1 MRVLVVEDDK
11 NLREQLSLGA
21 DRRGLHRRYR
31 RQRRGRP
38 IPRRD
43 RTLRLAILDLGLPK
57 VDGLTV
63 LKAWRKDGRT
73 MPVLILSARDRW
85 SEKVEGLDLGAN
97 DYVTKPFHMAE
108 LLARVRANVR
118 RQTDH
123 QSSVLEVGDLRL
135 NAATGQ
141 VTVNGAPVKLTA
153 YQYKVLD
160 YLMHH
165 AGRIVSRTELT
176 EKIYSQDHERD
187 SNTIEVFIGILRRK
201 IGTRPHH
208 HRKGL
213 GLSPGR
219 SRGTAVSAGAGG
231 RP

>member
-11 NLREQLSLGA
+11 NLREQLAAALGDAGYTVDSA
-21 DRRGLHRRYR
+21 DNGEDGQFLGETEPY
-31 RQRRGRP
+31 
-38 IPRRD
+38 D
-43 RTLRLAILDLGLPK
+43 LAILDLGLPK
-57 VDGLTV
+57 IDGLSV
-63 LKAWRKDGRT
+63 LKYWRKEGRT

-97 DYVTKPFHMAE
+97 DYVTKPFHMGE

-123 QSSVLEVGDLRL
+123 QSAVIEVGDLQL
-135 NAATGQ
+135 NSATGQ

-165 AGRIVSRTELT
+165 AGRIVSRSELT

-201 IGTRPHH
+201 IGADRIITE
-208 HRKGL
+208 KGL
-213 GLSPGR
+213 GYRLIDP
-219 SRGTAVSAGAGG
+219 TAMQ
-231 RP
+231 

>member
-11 NLREQLSLGA
+11 NLREQLTGALTDAGYTVDTADNGEEGQFLGETEPY
-21 DRRGLHRRYR
+21 D
-31 RQRRGRP
+31 
-38 IPRRD
+38 
-43 RTLRLAILDLGLPK
+43 LAILDLGLPK
-57 VDGLTV
+57 VDGLSV
-63 LKAWRKDGRT
+63 LKAWRKDGRS

-97 DYVTKPFHMAE
+97 DYVTKPFHMGE

-135 NAATGQ
+135 NSATGQ

-176 EKIYSQDHERD
+176 EKIYAQDHERD
-187 SNTIEVFIGILRRK
+187 SNTIEVFVGILRRK
-201 IGTRPHH
+201 IGPNRIITE
-208 HRKGL
+208 KGL
-213 GLSPGR
+213 GYRLIDP
-219 SRGTAVSAGAGG
+219 AAEQQ
-231 RP
+231 

>member
-11 NLREQLSLGA
+11 NLRDQLTTALGDAGYSVDTA
-21 DRRGLHRRYR
+21 DNGEDGQFLGDTEPY
-31 RQRRGRP
+31 
-38 IPRRD
+38 D
-43 RTLRLAILDLGLPK
+43 LAILDLGLPK
-57 VDGLTV
+57 VDGLSV
-63 LKAWRKDGRT
+63 LKAWRKEGRT

-97 DYVTKPFHMAE
+97 DYVTKPFHMGE

-123 QSSVLEVGDLRL
+123 TSSVLEVGDLSL

-201 IGTRPHH
+201 IGANRIVTE
-208 HRKGL
+208 KGL
-213 GLSPGR
+213 GYRLIDPA
-219 SRGTAVSAGAGG
+219 TEQ
-231 RP
+231 

>member
-11 NLREQLSLGA
+11 NLREQLAQALGDAGYTVDTA
-21 DRRGLHRRYR
+21 DNGEDGQFLGETEPY
-31 RQRRGRP
+31 
-38 IPRRD
+38 D
-43 RTLRLAILDLGLPK
+43 LAILDLGLPK
-57 VDGLTV
+57 VDGLSI
-63 LKAWRKDGRT
+63 LRAWRKEGRT
-73 MPVLILSARDRW
+73 LPVLILSARDRW

-97 DYVTKPFHMAE
+97 DYLTKPFNMAE
-108 LLARVRANVR
+108 LLARVRAHVR

-123 QSSVLEVGDLRL
+123 KTSVLEVGDLRL

-187 SNTIEVFIGILRRK
+187 SNTIEVFVGILRRK
-201 IGTRPHH
+201 IGPDRIVTE
-208 HRKGL
+208 KGL
-213 GLSPGR
+213 GYRLIDP
-219 SRGTAVSAGAGG
+219 AAQQ
-231 RP
+231 

>member
-11 NLREQLSLGA
+11 NLREQLAAALGDAGYTVDSA
-21 DRRGLHRRYR
+21 DNGEDGQFLGETEPY
-31 RQRRGRP
+31 
-38 IPRRD
+38 D
-43 RTLRLAILDLGLPK
+43 LAILDLGLPK
-57 VDGLTV
+57 IDGLSV
-63 LKAWRKDGRT
+63 LKHWRKEGRT

-97 DYVTKPFHMAE
+97 DYVTKPFHMGE

-123 QSSVLEVGDLRL
+123 QSSTLEVGDLQL

-165 AGRIVSRTELT
+165 AGRIVSRSELT

-201 IGTRPHH
+201 IGSDRIITE
-208 HRKGL
+208 KGL
-213 GLSPGR
+213 GYRLIDP
-219 SRGTAVSAGAGG
+219 AAMQ
-231 RP
+231 

>member
-11 NLREQLSLGA
+11 NLREQLSGALTDAGYTVDAADNGEDGQFLGETEPY
-21 DRRGLHRRYR
+21 DL
-31 RQRRGRP
+31 
-38 IPRRD
+38 I
-43 RTLRLAILDLGLPK
+43 ILDLGLPK

-63 LKAWRKDGRT
+63 LKAWRTEGRS

-123 QSSVLEVGDLRL
+123 KSSVLEVGDLRL

-165 AGRIVSRTELT
+165 AGRIVSRSELT

-201 IGTRPHH
+201 IGSNRILTE
-208 HRKGL
+208 KGL
-213 GLSPGR
+213 GYRLIDP
-219 SRGTAVSAGAGG
+219 AEQQ
-231 RP
+231 

>member
-1 MRVLVVEDDK
+1 MRILVIEDDK
-11 NLREQLSLGA
+11 NLREQLSAALGDAGYTVDSA
-21 DRRGLHRRYR
+21 DNGEDGQFL
-31 RQRRGRP
+31 GETEP
-38 IPRRD
+38 FD
-43 RTLRLAILDLGLPK
+43 LAILDLGLPK

-63 LKAWRKDGRT
+63 LKAWRKEGRN

-97 DYVTKPFHMAE
+97 DYVTKPFHMGE

-118 RQTDH
+118 RQTEH
-123 QSSVLEVGDLRL
+123 QTAVIDVGDLSL
-135 NAATGQ
+135 NSATGQ
-141 VTVNGAPVKLTA
+141 VTVGGTPVKLTA

-165 AGRIVSRTELT
+165 AGRIVSRSELT

-201 IGTRPHH
+201 IGSDRIITE
-208 HRKGL
+208 KGL
-213 GLSPGR
+213 GYRLIDPA
-219 SRGTAVSAGAGG
+219 TEQA
-231 RP
+231 

>member
-11 NLREQLSLGA
+11 NLRDQLASALGDAGYTVDTA
-21 DRRGLHRRYR
+21 DNGEDGQFLGETEPY
-31 RQRRGRP
+31 
-38 IPRRD
+38 D
-43 RTLRLAILDLGLPK
+43 LAILDLGLPK
-57 VDGLTV
+57 VDGLSV
-63 LKAWRKDGRT
+63 LKAWRKEGRT

-123 QSSVLEVGDLRL
+123 RSSMLEVGDLQL
-135 NAATGQ
+135 NSATGQ
-141 VTVNGAPVKLTA
+141 VSVNGVPVKLTA

-165 AGRIVSRTELT
+165 AGRIVSRAELT
-176 EKIYSQDHERD
+176 EKIYAQDHERD

-201 IGTRPHH
+201 IGTDRIITE
-208 HRKGL
+208 KGL
-213 GLSPGR
+213 GYRLIDP
-219 SRGTAVSAGAGG
+219 AEHK
-231 RP
+231 

>member
-11 NLREQLSLGA
+11 NLREQLAAALGDAGYSVDTA
-21 DRRGLHRRYR
+21 DNGEDGQFLGETEPY
-31 RQRRGRP
+31 
-38 IPRRD
+38 D
-43 RTLRLAILDLGLPK
+43 LAILDLGLPK
-57 VDGLTV
+57 IDGLSV
-63 LKAWRKDGRT
+63 LKSWRKDGRT

-97 DYVTKPFHMAE
+97 DYVTKPFHLGE

-123 QSSVLEVGDLRL
+123 TSSVLEVGELRL

-141 VTVNGAPVKLTA
+141 VTVAGAPVKLTA

-201 IGTRPHH
+201 IGSNRILTE
-208 HRKGL
+208 KGL
-213 GLSPGR
+213 GYRLIDP
-219 SRGTAVSAGAGG
+219 AAEQ
-231 RP
+231 

>member
-11 NLREQLSLGA
+11 NLREQLSGALTDAGYTVDAADNGEDGQFLGETEPY
-21 DRRGLHRRYR
+21 DL
-31 RQRRGRP
+31 
-38 IPRRD
+38 I
-43 RTLRLAILDLGLPK
+43 ILDLGLPK

-63 LKAWRKDGRT
+63 LKAWRTEGRS

-123 QSSVLEVGDLRL
+123 KSSVLEVGDLRL

-165 AGRIVSRTELT
+165 AGRIVSRSELT

-201 IGTRPHH
+201 IGANRILTE
-208 HRKGL
+208 KGL
-213 GLSPGR
+213 GYRLIDP
-219 SRGTAVSAGAGG
+219 AEQQ
-231 RP
+231 

>member
-11 NLREQLSLGA
+11 NLREQLSGALTDAGYTVDAADNGEDGQFLGETEPY
-21 DRRGLHRRYR
+21 D
-31 RQRRGRP
+31 
-38 IPRRD
+38 
-43 RTLRLAILDLGLPK
+43 LAILDLGLPK
-57 VDGLTV
+57 VDGLSV
-63 LKAWRKDGRT
+63 LKAWRQDGRT

-97 DYVTKPFHMAE
+97 DYVTKPFHMGE

-123 QSSVLEVGDLRL
+123 QSAVIEVGDLRL
-135 NAATGQ
+135 NSATGQ
-141 VTVNGAPVKLTA
+141 VTVNSAPVKLTA

-201 IGTRPHH
+201 IGSNRIITE
-208 HRKGL
+208 KGL
-213 GLSPGR
+213 GYRLIDPA
-219 SRGTAVSAGAGG
+219 TEQQ
-231 RP
+231 

>member
-11 NLREQLSLGA
+11 NLREQLSGALTDAGYTVDTADNGEDGQFLGETEPY
-21 DRRGLHRRYR
+21 DLV
-31 RQRRGRP
+31 
-38 IPRRD
+38 
-43 RTLRLAILDLGLPK
+43 ILDLGLPK
-57 VDGLTV
+57 IDGLSV
-63 LKAWRKDGRT
+63 LKSWRKDGRT

-118 RQTDH
+118 RTTEH
-123 QSSVLEVGDLRL
+123 QSSVIEVGDLSL
-135 NAATGQ
+135 NSATGQ
-141 VTVNGAPVKLTA
+141 VAVNGAPVKLTA

-165 AGRIVSRTELT
+165 AGRIVSRSELT

-187 SNTIEVFIGILRRK
+187 SNPIEVFIGILRRK
-201 IGTRPHH
+201 IGTNRIITE
-208 HRKGL
+208 KGL
-213 GLSPGR
+213 GYRLVDP
-219 SRGTAVSAGAGG
+219 AEHQ
-231 RP
+231 

>member
-11 NLREQLSLGA
+11 NLREQLAAALGDAGYTVDTA
-21 DRRGLHRRYR
+21 DNGEDGQFLGETEPY
-31 RQRRGRP
+31 
-38 IPRRD
+38 D
-43 RTLRLAILDLGLPK
+43 LAILDLGLPK
-57 VDGLTV
+57 IDGLSV
-63 LKAWRKDGRT
+63 LKFWRKEGRT

-141 VTVNGAPVKLTA
+141 VTVNGTPVKLTA

-165 AGRIVSRTELT
+165 AGRIVSRSELT

-201 IGTRPHH
+201 IGTDRIITE
-208 HRKGL
+208 KGL
-213 GLSPGR
+213 GYRLIDP
-219 SRGTAVSAGAGG
+219 AEQQ
-231 RP
+231 

>member
-11 NLREQLSLGA
+11 NLREQLSGALTDAGYTVDTADNGEEGQFLGETEPY
-21 DRRGLHRRYR
+21 D
-31 RQRRGRP
+31 
-38 IPRRD
+38 
-43 RTLRLAILDLGLPK
+43 LAILDLGLPK
-57 VDGLTV
+57 VDGLSV
-63 LKAWRKDGRT
+63 LKAWRKEGRT

-97 DYVTKPFHMAE
+97 DYVTKPFHMGE

-123 QSSVLEVGDLRL
+123 QSAVIEVGDLRL
-135 NAATGQ
+135 NSATGQ

-165 AGRIVSRTELT
+165 AGRIVSRSELT
-176 EKIYSQDHERD
+176 EKIYAQDHERD

-201 IGTRPHH
+201 IGANRIITE
-208 HRKGL
+208 KGL
-213 GLSPGR
+213 GYRLVDPA
-219 SRGTAVSAGAGG
+219 TEQQ
-231 RP
+231 

>member
-11 NLREQLSLGA
+11 NLREQLASALGDAGYTVDSA
-21 DRRGLHRRYR
+21 DNGEDGQFLGETEPY
-31 RQRRGRP
+31 
-38 IPRRD
+38 D
-43 RTLRLAILDLGLPK
+43 LAILDLGLPK
-57 VDGLTV
+57 IDGLSV
-63 LKAWRKDGRT
+63 LRYWRKEGRT

-97 DYVTKPFHMAE
+97 DYVTKPFHMGE

-123 QSSVLEVGDLRL
+123 QSSVLEVGDLLL
-135 NAATGQ
+135 NSATGQ

-165 AGRIVSRTELT
+165 AGRIVSRSELT

-201 IGTRPHH
+201 IGSDRIITE
-208 HRKGL
+208 KGL
-213 GLSPGR
+213 GYRLIDP
-219 SRGTAVSAGAGG
+219 AAMQ
-231 RP
+231 

>member
-1 MRVLVVEDDK
+1 MRILVVEDDK
-11 NLREQLSLGA
+11 NLREQLAAALGDAGYTVDTA
-21 DRRGLHRRYR
+21 DNGEEGQFLGETEPY
-31 RQRRGRP
+31 
-38 IPRRD
+38 D
-43 RTLRLAILDLGLPK
+43 LAILDLGLPK
-57 VDGLTV
+57 IDGLSV
-63 LKAWRKDGRT
+63 LKHWRKEGRT

-97 DYVTKPFHMAE
+97 DYVTKPFHMGE

-118 RQTDH
+118 RQTEH
-123 QSSVLEVGDLRL
+123 QSSVIEVGDLLL
-135 NAATGQ
+135 NSATGQ

-176 EKIYSQDHERD
+176 EKIYAQDHERD

-201 IGTRPHH
+201 IGTSRIVTE
-208 HRKGL
+208 KGL
-213 GLSPGR
+213 GYRLIDPA
-219 SRGTAVSAGAGG
+219 TEAQ
-231 RP
+231 

>member
-11 NLREQLSLGA
+11 NLREQLAAALGDAGYTVDTA
-21 DRRGLHRRYR
+21 DNGEDGQFLGETEPY
-31 RQRRGRP
+31 
-38 IPRRD
+38 D
-43 RTLRLAILDLGLPK
+43 LAILDLGLPK
-57 VDGLTV
+57 IDGLAV
-63 LKAWRKDGRT
+63 LKFWRKEGRT

-97 DYVTKPFHMAE
+97 DYVTKPFHMGE

-123 QSSVLEVGDLRL
+123 QSSTLEVGDLQL
-135 NAATGQ
+135 NSATGQ

-165 AGRIVSRTELT
+165 AGRIVSRSELT

-201 IGTRPHH
+201 IGSDRIITE
-208 HRKGL
+208 KGL
-213 GLSPGR
+213 GYRLVDP
-219 SRGTAVSAGAGG
+219 AAMQ
-231 RP
+231 

>member
-1 MRVLVVEDDK
+1 MRVLVVEDDR
-11 NLREQLSLGA
+11 NLREQLVSALTDVGYTVDSAADGEEGQYLGENEPY
-21 DRRGLHRRYR
+21 D
-31 RQRRGRP
+31 
-38 IPRRD
+38 
-43 RTLRLAILDLGLPK
+43 LAILDLGLPK
-57 VDGLTV
+57 VDGLTI
-63 LKAWRKDGRT
+63 LKAWRKQDRN

-97 DYVTKPFHMAE
+97 DYLTKPFNMAE
-108 LLARVRANVR
+108 LLARVRAHVR

-123 QSSVLEVGDLRL
+123 KSAILEVGDLRL

-141 VTVNGAPVKLTA
+141 VTVNGTPVKLTA

-165 AGRIVSRTELT
+165 AGRIVSRMELT

-201 IGTRPHH
+201 IGSDRIITE
-208 HRKGL
+208 KGL
-213 GLSPGR
+213 GYRLVDP
-219 SRGTAVSAGAGG
+219 AAQQQ
-231 RP
+231 

>member
-1 MRVLVVEDDK
+1 MRVLVVEDDR
-11 NLREQLSLGA
+11 NLREQLSGALADAGYTVDTADNGEDGQFLGETEPY
-21 DRRGLHRRYR
+21 DLV
-31 RQRRGRP
+31 
-38 IPRRD
+38 
-43 RTLRLAILDLGLPK
+43 ILDLGLPK
-57 VDGLTV
+57 VDGLSV
-63 LKAWRKDGRT
+63 LKAWRKEGRN

-118 RQTDH
+118 RTTEH
-123 QSSVLEVGDLRL
+123 QSAVIEVGDLSL
-135 NAATGQ
+135 NSATGQ

-165 AGRIVSRTELT
+165 AGRIVSRSELT

-201 IGTRPHH
+201 IGSNRIITE
-208 HRKGL
+208 KGL
-213 GLSPGR
+213 GYRLVDP
-219 SRGTAVSAGAGG
+219 AEQQ
-231 RP
+231 

>member
-11 NLREQLSLGA
+11 NLREQLATALGDAGYTVDTA
-21 DRRGLHRRYR
+21 DNGEDGQFLGETEPY
-31 RQRRGRP
+31 
-38 IPRRD
+38 D
-43 RTLRLAILDLGLPK
+43 LAILDLGLPK

-63 LKAWRKDGRT
+63 LKAWRKEGRT

-123 QSSVLEVGDLRL
+123 QSSVLEVGDLSL
-135 NAATGQ
+135 NSATGQ
-141 VTVNGAPVKLTA
+141 VTVNGVPVKLTA

-187 SNTIEVFIGILRRK
+187 SNTIEVFVGILRRK
-201 IGTRPHH
+201 IGSDRIITE
-208 HRKGL
+208 KGL
-213 GLSPGR
+213 GYRLVNP
-219 SRGTAVSAGAGG
+219 AEQQ
-231 RP
+231 

>member
-11 NLREQLSLGA
+11 NLREQLAVALGDAGYTVDSA
-21 DRRGLHRRYR
+21 DNGEDGQFLGETEPY
-31 RQRRGRP
+31 
-38 IPRRD
+38 D
-43 RTLRLAILDLGLPK
+43 LAILDLGLPK
-57 VDGLTV
+57 IDGLTV
-63 LKAWRKDGRT
+63 LKYWRKEGRT

-97 DYVTKPFHMAE
+97 DYVTKPFHMGE

-123 QSSVLEVGDLRL
+123 QSSVLDVGDLQL

-187 SNTIEVFIGILRRK
+187 SNTIEVFVGILRRK
-201 IGTRPHH
+201 IGADRIITE
-208 HRKGL
+208 KGL
-213 GLSPGR
+213 GYRLIDP
-219 SRGTAVSAGAGG
+219 AAQQ
-231 RP
+231 

>member
-11 NLREQLSLGA
+11 NLREQLVAALTDAGYTVDSADNGEDGQFLGETEPY
-21 DRRGLHRRYR
+21 D
-31 RQRRGRP
+31 
-38 IPRRD
+38 I
-43 RTLRLAILDLGLPK
+43 AILDLGLPQ
-57 VDGLTV
+57 VDGLTI
-63 LKAWRKDGRT
+63 LKAWRKEGRT
-73 MPVLILSARDRW
+73 LPVLILSARDRW

-97 DYVTKPFHMAE
+97 DYLTKPFNMAE
-108 LLARVRANVR
+108 LLARVRAHVR
-118 RQTDH
+118 RETDH
-123 QSSVLEVGDLRL
+123 KSAVLEVGDLRL

-141 VTVNGAPVKLTA
+141 VTVNGTPVKLTA

-201 IGTRPHH
+201 IGSDRIITE
-208 HRKGL
+208 KGL
-213 GLSPGR
+213 GYRLVDP
-219 SRGTAVSAGAGG
+219 AAEQ
-231 RP
+231 

>member
-11 NLREQLSLGA
+11 NLREQLASGLTDAGYAVDTADNGEDGQFLGETEPY
-21 DRRGLHRRYR
+21 D
-31 RQRRGRP
+31 
-38 IPRRD
+38 
-43 RTLRLAILDLGLPK
+43 LAILDLGLPK
-57 VDGLTV
+57 VDGMSV
-63 LKAWRKDGRT
+63 LKAWRKQGRT
-73 MPVLILSARDRW
+73 LPVLILSARDRW

-123 QSSVLEVGDLRL
+123 QSSVLDVGDLRL
-135 NAATGQ
+135 NSATGQ
-141 VTVNGAPVKLTA
+141 VSVAGAPVKLTA

-176 EKIYSQDHERD
+176 EKIYAQDHERD
-187 SNTIEVFIGILRRK
+187 SNTIEVFVGILRRK
-201 IGTRPHH
+201 IGTERIITE
-208 HRKGL
+208 KGL
-213 GLSPGR
+213 GYRLIDP
-219 SRGTAVSAGAGG
+219 AAEQK
-231 RP
+231 

>member
-11 NLREQLSLGA
+11 NLREQLAAALGDAGYTVDTA
-21 DRRGLHRRYR
+21 DNGEDGQFLGDTEPY
-31 RQRRGRP
+31 
-38 IPRRD
+38 D
-43 RTLRLAILDLGLPK
+43 LAILDLGLPK
-57 VDGLTV
+57 VDGISV
-63 LKAWRKDGRT
+63 LKAWRKEGRS

-85 SEKVEGLDLGAN
+85 SEKVEGLDVGAN
-97 DYVTKPFHMAE
+97 DYLTKPFHMAE
-108 LLARVRANVR
+108 LLARVRAHVR

-123 QSSVLEVGDLRL
+123 KSSVLEVGDLSL

-141 VTVNGAPVKLTA
+141 VSVNGAPVKLTA

-165 AGRIVSRTELT
+165 AGRIVSRAELT

-201 IGTRPHH
+201 IGSDRIITE
-208 HRKGL
+208 KGL
-213 GLSPGR
+213 GYRLVDP
-219 SRGTAVSAGAGG
+219 AAQ
-231 RP
+231 

>member
-11 NLREQLSLGA
+11 NLREQLASGLSDAGYTVDTADNGEDGQFLGETEPY
-21 DRRGLHRRYR
+21 D
-31 RQRRGRP
+31 
-38 IPRRD
+38 
-43 RTLRLAILDLGLPK
+43 LAILDLGLPK
-57 VDGLTV
+57 VDGLSV
-63 LKAWRKDGRT
+63 LKAWRKEGRS

-123 QSSVLEVGDLRL
+123 TSSVLEVGDLRL
-135 NAATGQ
+135 NSATGQ

-165 AGRIVSRTELT
+165 AGRIVSRAELT
-176 EKIYSQDHERD
+176 EKIYAQDHERD

-201 IGTRPHH
+201 IGNDRIVTE
-208 HRKGL
+208 KGL
-213 GLSPGR
+213 GYRLINP
-219 SRGTAVSAGAGG
+219 AEAK
-231 RP
+231 

>member
-1 MRVLVVEDDK
+1 MRILVVEDDK
-11 NLREQLSLGA
+11 NLREQLAVALGDAGYTVDTA
-21 DRRGLHRRYR
+21 DNGEDGQFLGETEPY
-31 RQRRGRP
+31 
-38 IPRRD
+38 D
-43 RTLRLAILDLGLPK
+43 LAILDLGLPK
-57 VDGLTV
+57 IDGLTV
-63 LKAWRKDGRT
+63 LKYWRKEGRT

-97 DYVTKPFHMAE
+97 DYVTKPFHMGE

-123 QSSVLEVGDLRL
+123 QSSTLEVGDLQL

-187 SNTIEVFIGILRRK
+187 SNTIEVFVGILRRK
-201 IGTRPHH
+201 IGADRIITE
-208 HRKGL
+208 KGL
-213 GLSPGR
+213 GYRLIDP
-219 SRGTAVSAGAGG
+219 AAQQ
-231 RP
+231 

>member
-11 NLREQLSLGA
+11 NLREQLAAALGDAGYTVDSA
-21 DRRGLHRRYR
+21 DNGEDGQFLGETEPY
-31 RQRRGRP
+31 
-38 IPRRD
+38 D
-43 RTLRLAILDLGLPK
+43 LAILDLGLPK
-57 VDGLTV
+57 IDGLSV
-63 LKAWRKDGRT
+63 LKYWRKEGRT

-97 DYVTKPFHMAE
+97 DYVTKPFHMGE

-123 QSSVLEVGDLRL
+123 QSSTLEVGDLQL

-165 AGRIVSRTELT
+165 AGRIVSRSELT

-201 IGTRPHH
+201 IGSDRIITE
-208 HRKGL
+208 KGL
-213 GLSPGR
+213 GYRLIDP
-219 SRGTAVSAGAGG
+219 AAMQ
-231 RP
+231 